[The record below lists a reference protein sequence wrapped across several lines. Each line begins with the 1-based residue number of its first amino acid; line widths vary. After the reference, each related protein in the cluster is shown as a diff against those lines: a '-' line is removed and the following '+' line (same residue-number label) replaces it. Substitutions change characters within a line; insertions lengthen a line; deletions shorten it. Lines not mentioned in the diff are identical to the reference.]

1 LVARVSLVDRL
12 LASTARIVAVAAPLG
27 YGKTTL
33 LAQWSARTPRRSA
46 WISLDE
52 RDNDPG
58 VLLQYVAAALGRVE
72 PIDPAF
78 VRSPS
83 SAADVDPAGM
93 LRHLVVTLGDM
104 REPFT
109 LVLDRLEVIQ
119 DQRCC
124 DAIAELALNVP
135 PGSTMALAS
144 RTRPPFPIGELRAQ
158 GVVVEVGVD
167 DLAMQRDE
175 AAELVAAADVVL
187 SEDDLTELLQQTE
200 GWPVGL
206 YLATLAARANGAR
219 TPVAMAFRGDDR
231 LMADYLRAEVL
242 AHMSPATTAF
252 LTRTSV
258 LDRLCGP
265 LCDAVLAA
273 QGSQEILESLAGTIS
288 LLVPLDGRSQWFRCH
303 RLLRD
308 LLRLNLAR
316 TEPELAPRLHDRAA
330 AWFEANHQ
338 PDLAID
344 HAQAAGDAD
353 RAARLLAGVAQFT
366 NAAGRGET
374 ALRWLGWF
382 EARGLLER
390 YPHVAVIGA
399 VVEARLGHPTGA
411 ERWAAAATSGSFD
424 GPLPDGSPFDTW
436 VALLEATL
444 CRRGVARMRADAEA
458 AHAGL
463 APGSPWSG
471 SALFLVAM
479 SRLLDGDGIDAIDPI
494 LGRAVEVSVGTSNLP
509 TAAAAL
515 AERAVLAIERHD
527 WSAGAVFASEG
538 VAIVRDAD
546 LHAFLHSTLVHAVAA
561 RVAVHEGDLGTA
573 KEQVVRASRL
583 RPLCSAAA
591 PVSAQFLLQLAHAYL
606 ELEDPAGTR
615 AVLRQIREILHVRPD
630 VGIVE
635 TQADELEHMV
645 DTIGVGPVGASSL
658 TAAELRL
665 LPLLATYLSYGE
677 IGERLI
683 VSRNTVKTHAVSIF
697 RKLGVSSRSE
707 AIELA
712 EEIGLLAR

>member
-1 LVARVSLVDRL
+1 LVARLSLVDRL
-12 LASTARIVAVAAPLG
+12 LASTARIVAVVAPLG

-58 VLLQYVAAALGRVE
+58 VLLTYVAAALDRVA

-78 VRSPS
+78 VWSSSSP
-83 SAADVDPAGM
+83 ADIDPAGI
-93 LRHLVVTLGDM
+93 LRHLVGTVRNL

-124 DAIAELALNVP
+124 DAIAELAWNVP
-135 PGSTMALAS
+135 RGSTLVLAS
-144 RTRPPFPIGELRAQ
+144 RTEPPVPLGELRAH
-158 GVVVEVGVD
+158 GVVIDVGVD
-167 DLAMQRDE
+167 DLVMEGDE
-175 AAELVAAADVVL
+175 AAELVAAADVEL
-187 SEDDLTELLQQTE
+187 SANDLAELLHQTE

-206 YLATLAARANGAR
+206 YLATLAAKADGAR
-219 TPVAMAFRGDDR
+219 PPVGMAFRGDDR
-231 LMADYLRAEVL
+231 LMADYLRSEVL
-242 AHMSPATTAF
+242 AHMSPAMTAF
-252 LTRTSV
+252 LTRSSV

-273 QGSQEILESLAGTIS
+273 HGSQEILESLASTI
-288 LLVPLDGRSQWFRCH
+288 LPLVPLDDQWFRCH

-308 LLRLNLAR
+308 LLRANLAR

-330 AWFEANHQ
+330 AWFEANGE
-338 PDLAID
+338 PDLAIE
-344 HAQAAGDAD
+344 HAQAAGDTD
-353 RAARLLAGVAQFT
+353 RSARLFAGVAPFT
-366 NAAGRGET
+366 DAAGRGET
-374 ALRWLGWF
+374 ARRWLRWF
-382 EARGLLER
+382 EARGTIER

-399 VVEARLGHPTGA
+399 VVEARLGHPASA

-424 GPLPDGSPFDTW
+424 GPMPDGSALGSW
-436 VALLEATL
+436 VGLLEAIL

-458 AHAGL
+458 ARAGL
-463 APGSPWSG
+463 APGSPWGG

-479 SRLLDGDGIDAIDPI
+479 SRLLDGDDPDAIDPV
-494 LGRAVEVSVGTSNLP
+494 LASAFDVSVGTSNMP
-509 TAAAAL
+509 TAASAL
-515 AERAVLAIERHD
+515 AERAVLAIERQD
-527 WSAGAVFASEG
+527 WSAGSAFASDA

-546 LHAFLHSTLVHAVAA
+546 LHGLLHSMPVHAVAA
-561 RVAVHEGDLGTA
+561 RVAVHEGDLATA
-573 KEQVVRASRL
+573 KEHVVRASRL
-583 RPLCSAAA
+583 RSLCSAAA

-606 ELEDPAGTR
+606 EFDDPAGAR
-615 AVLRQIREILHVRPD
+615 AVLRQIREILHMRPD
-630 VGIVE
+630 VGIVA
-635 TQADELEHMV
+635 TRADELEHFV
-645 DTIGVGPVGASSL
+645 DTIRVGPVGASSL

-665 LPLLATYLSYGE
+665 LPLLATHLSYGE

-697 RKLGVSSRSE
+697 RKLGVSSRTE
-707 AIELA
+707 AIERA
-712 EEIGLLAR
+712 KEIGLLAR